1 MLTPHEPIANDHS
14 SLALGER
21 QTMKIIPFLSV
32 LTALAAC
39 SLPTTL
45 RADDEGVALAII
57 YDTSGSMR
65 ESVRDSSGNSSPKYV
80 IANRAL
86 IAIAHQIEKFATNN
100 ASGPPRRIEC
110 ALFTFQGEGA
120 GTAIPLGPFDAQRIE
135 DWAKSFS
142 KPGGSTPLGNALTA
156 ATQTVLSSSLN
167 RKHVL
172 VITDG
177 NNTVGPTP
185 ALAMTSLKQ
194 RAEQKHATVSVHFV
208 AFDVDA
214 KAFDP
219 VKQLGATVVGAA
231 NETQLN
237 GQLDF
242 ILQKKILL
250 EEEESPKSK

>member
-1 MLTPHEPIANDHS
+1 
-14 SLALGER
+14 
-21 QTMKIIPFLSV
+21 MKIIPFLSM
-32 LTALAAC
+32 LTALATL

-45 RADDEGVALAII
+45 RAEEEGVALAIV

-86 IAIAHQIEKFATNN
+86 IAIAHQIQSFATNN
-100 ASGPPRRIEC
+100 ASGAPRKIEC

-120 GTAIPLGPFDAQRIE
+120 SAAIPLGPFDAQRIE

-142 KPGGSTPLGNALTA
+142 KPGGGTPLGNALTA
-156 ATQTVLSSSLN
+156 ATQTILNSSLN

-185 ALAMTSLKQ
+185 ATAMIGLKQ
-194 RAEQKHATVSVHFV
+194 RAEEKHTTVSVHFV

-219 VKQLGATVVGAA
+219 AKRLGATVVSAA

-237 GQLDF
+237 SQLDF